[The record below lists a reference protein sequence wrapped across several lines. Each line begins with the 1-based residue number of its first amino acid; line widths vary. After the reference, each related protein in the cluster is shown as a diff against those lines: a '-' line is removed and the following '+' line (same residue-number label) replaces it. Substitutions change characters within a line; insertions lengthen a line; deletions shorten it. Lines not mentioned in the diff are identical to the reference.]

1 MASAA
6 VSALMLVVGLV
17 MVLLVG
23 PTHKQIK
30 LMRLMQH
37 IAFVFIIVNAVPY
50 AVDADDA

>member
-1 MASAA
+1 
-6 VSALMLVVGLV
+6 